1 MTINNIS
8 EQLLRDEGV
17 RLLVYDDATG
27 IPIKPGTHVVG
38 HPTIGIGRALDVHG
52 ISMAEALYLNNDD
65 IKDVQNGLLD
75 SLPWLASLDAVR
87 FSALENM
94 AFNLGVNGLLQF
106 TETLAALKMGN
117 YDMAAHLM
125 LQSEWAKQVGN
136 RAQRLSKQIATGL
149 WQ

>member
-1 MTINNIS
+1 MDLQ
-8 EQLLRDEGV
+8 EQLIRDECV
-17 RLLVYDDATG
+17 KLFVYDDANDN
-27 IPIKPGTHVVG
+27 PVVPGYTLVG

-75 SLPWLASLDAVR
+75 SLPWLANLDVVR
-87 FSALENM
+87 FAALENM

>member
-75 SLPWLASLDAVR
+75 SLPWLANLDVVR
-87 FSALENM
+87 FAALENM
-94 AFNLGVNGLLQF
+94 AFNLGVNGLLGF
-106 TETLAALKMGN
+106 TETLAAIKQGDYEL
-117 YDMAAHLM
+117 AAEDM
-125 LQSEWAKQVGN
+125 LQSEWAQQVGDRAN
-136 RAQRLSKQIATGL
+136 RLALQIKTGV

>member
-1 MTINNIS
+1 MDLQ
-8 EQLLRDEGV
+8 EQLIRDEGV
-17 RLLVYDDATG
+17 KLFVYDDATG
-27 IPIKPGTHVVG
+27 APIVPGSHVIG

-52 ISMAEALYLNNDD
+52 ISMVEALYLNGND
-65 IKDVQNGLLD
+65 IQEVHNGLLD